1 MNKKHVGIIR
11 IVHAL
16 IFAPAI
22 LISARLLS
30 GTGHQQTTSTLIIA
44 LWFASSLLIPG
55 TCQSI
60 KCEWACIRRFF
71 GSTTQIKK
79 E

>member
-1 MNKKHVGIIR
+1 MNKNHLGTIR

-16 IFAPAI
+16 LFAAAI
-22 LISARLLS
+22 LVSAIVFS
-30 GTGHQQTTSTLIIA
+30 DWEHQQTTSILIIA

-55 TCQSI
+55 TRQSI

-71 GSTTQIKK
+71 GSTVQTKK